1 MASIISGISSADKK
15 SIEDILRSTDFF
27 YEFEIQTA
35 LEIADETIRRGAE
48 ESGYKWIKIV
58 ENDQI
63 VAFANFGK
71 NCFSVHSWD
80 LYWIAVHDMARN
92 KKLGSLILEAVEAEV
107 KKMGGSI
114 LWVETSG
121 RPLYSSTEAFYRKNG
136 YTLQA
141 SLKDFYGPGD
151 PKQIYSK
158 VL

>member
-121 RPLYSSTEAFYRKNG
+121 RPLYSSTEAFYR
-136 YTLQA
+136 
-141 SLKDFYGPGD
+141 
-151 PKQIYSK
+151 
-158 VL
+158 